1 MAKLLYAICRA
12 NAAPN
17 AQLSVLVG
25 HVAAAWEGAP
35 SVCALPCQLAIA
47 PADLEKGTV
56 SSFGLGG
63 TIASAVIRAAHSQ
76 NCARSPDGTAYRRRS
91 FVWLQPLRVH
101 VARRGAHRLPRLC
114 TAAALEPRSQRVV
127 ATHPGHL
134 HVQRVRLRRAC
145 RERHGAGH
153 GGAQRVSAP
162 PIDGHNAHERSRAAM
177 ALLDRGAAAAPR
189 GRPRAP
195 LPESSSPQS
204 SLLEPG
210 KYPDTLSGAHVEI
223 SNMRKEMQRLADRVA
238 RLEAQLGGA

>member
-1 MAKLLYAICRA
+1 MIPDAGAARGLAFDGWYGNGANPQRGVVWRA
-12 NAAPN
+12 DNAPPQPIN
-17 AQLSVLVG
+17 AQLVDYSRAPQPVHNVQPIGYG
-25 HVAAAWEGAP
+25 HGGAP
-35 SVCALPCQLAIA
+35 Q
-47 PADLEKGTV
+47 
-56 SSFGLGG
+56 
-63 TIASAVIRAAHSQ
+63 AVHI
-76 NCARSPDGTAYRRRS
+76 DYDY
-91 FVWLQPLRVH
+91 
-101 VARRGAHRLPRLC
+101 
-114 TAAALEPRSQRVV
+114 
-127 ATHPGHL
+127 
-134 HVQRVRLRRAC
+134 
-145 RERHGAGH
+145 GH